1 MLEQIFLKVLDMSR
15 AASMIIV
22 VVFFVRIL
30 LKRFPSIF
38 PICSGAWFCSGSV
51 MGIFRPRIY
60 LPGNLRQE
68 EQEYIILHEKFHNC
82 GVADLAPIGEP
93 TMVAEDVV
101 MVWTDLALNN
111 YPQPGAEDIAMAWT
125 GGLRYDM
132 EHDDIAEL
140 GDIYPKHL
148 NNTVIQKADGSYWV
162 CGENVGTEEKTVHGR
177 EADYTIVCA
186 HEFHPCR

>member
-1 MLEQIFLKVLDMSR
+1 
-15 AASMIIV
+15 
-22 VVFFVRIL
+22 
-30 LKRFPSIF
+30 
-38 PICSGAWFCSGSV
+38 

-93 TMVAEDVV
+93 MMV
-101 MVWTDLALNN
+101 
-111 YPQPGAEDIAMAWT
+111 AEDIAMAWT

-140 GDIYPKHL
+140 GIS
-148 NNTVIQKADGSYWV
+148 IQS
-162 CGENVGTEEKTVHGR
+162 
-177 EADYTIVCA
+177 I
-186 HEFHPCR
+186 

>member
-1 MLEQIFLKVLDMSR
+1 MKEDRTVWTWGTVYFEGSYYSPNVYYLQNPQKILEDAVLVTGGWFNHAALLRDGTVWTWGYNMS
-15 AASMIIV
+15 
-22 VVFFVRIL
+22 
-30 LKRFPSIF
+30 
-38 PICSGAWFCSGSV
+38 G
-51 MGIFRPRIY
+51 
-60 LPGNLRQE
+60 
-68 EQEYIILHEKFHNC
+68 NC

-140 GDIYPKHL
+140 GIS
-148 NNTVIQKADGSYWV
+148 IQS
-162 CGENVGTEEKTVHGR
+162 
-177 EADYTIVCA
+177 I
-186 HEFHPCR
+186 

>member
-1 MLEQIFLKVLDMSR
+1 
-15 AASMIIV
+15 
-22 VVFFVRIL
+22 
-30 LKRFPSIF
+30 
-38 PICSGAWFCSGSV
+38 

-132 EHDDIAEL
+132 EHDDMQSL
-140 GDIYPKHL
+140 GYL
-148 NNTVIQKADGSYWV
+148 SKAF
-162 CGENVGTEEKTVHGR
+162 E
-177 EADYTIVCA
+177 
-186 HEFHPCR
+186 